1 MDPSFNSHPSKT
13 APVAGQGVSGPQ
25 NAQASAPVSPALVPI
40 REIGARY
47 RSHIRQHLLALGERD
62 RYLRFGYAA
71 QDRQIDGYV
80 KQLDFERDQVFGIFN
95 RRLELI
101 AMAHLAHSDDLSE
114 QGQAEFGVSV
124 APYARGRGYGAL
136 LFDRAM
142 MHAVNLG
149 VDRLIIHALSE
160 NVAMLRIARNA
171 GARIETAGSESQAL
185 LRLPRPSF
193 QTRLDE
199 LLADQLA
206 QMDYLLKRE
215 AHEQRSL
222 AQA

>member
-1 MDPSFNSHPSKT
+1 MSDRGPSQA
-13 APVAGQGVSGPQ
+13 APK
-25 NAQASAPVSPALVPI
+25 ASPTLVPI

-47 RSHIRQHLLALGERD
+47 RPQIQQHLLALDDGD

-71 QDRQIDGYV
+71 QDHQIAHYV
-80 KQLDFERDQVFGIFN
+80 KQLDFERDQMFGIFN

-101 AMAHLAHSDDLSE
+101 AMAHLAHAEDLTQ

-124 APYARGRGYGAL
+124 AQHARGRGYGAL

-149 VDRLIIHALSE
+149 VDQLIIHALSE

-171 GARIETAGSESQAL
+171 GAVIERAGSESQAQ
-185 LRLPRPSF
+185 LRLPQANF

-206 QMDYLLKRE
+206 QMDYLLKRQ
-215 AHEQRSL
+215 AHEQRELSR
-222 AQA
+222 A